1 MSRRNS
7 SSIQQRKIAR
17 RNRTIVQSIMVGI
30 LFSFSI
36 LALVFALGKFSYF
49 GNDGFGVFVA
59 GVGGYHVAFDDS
71 ESGVYQ

>member
-1 MSRRNS
+1 MCGRFAVCVMLVYSL
-7 SSIQQRKIAR
+7 AG
-17 RNRTIVQSIMVGI
+17 VEIM
-30 LFSFSI
+30 LRLSFNLSI

-49 GNDGFGVFVA
+49 GESGFGIFVA

>member
-1 MSRRNS
+1 MLR
-7 SSIQQRKIAR
+7 
-17 RNRTIVQSIMVGI
+17 
-30 LFSFSI
+30 LSFNLSI

-49 GNDGFGVFVA
+49 GESGFGIFVA